1 LAQVSRLALADR
13 SAMVHTAT
21 SPAGAML
28 EMMQSA
34 RSECSGSYQEG
45 RGISLDSL
53 VPPKPEPKG
62 CGVYLESLLTA
73 TRAEPEELE
82 EDGRSEKSGSST
94 DSTAASS
101 TEPASVYEAARA
113 ALRAL
118 HGPAITQAI
127 LALQVHA
134 HKELEG
140 LAAAIFESAVSDPA
154 RTLLAADLIQALLPF
169 LVTCYNGKKA
179 VTLLDEVKARC
190 DASVATITSPEPDDA
205 CFGSVLLLGHL
216 FVRGL
221 LGLATVKDLFA
232 KLLFA
237 DAPADHA
244 VNLACHV
251 LLTCATAL
259 PWSPTGAQMADYVV
273 LRLQELK
280 GHACYS
286 DTTKAAIVAVVEHER
301 ARKLSLQAPKRSARR
316 GERSAARRADRAG
329 SRRQGAE
336 APASRVVRS

>member
-1 LAQVSRLALADR
+1 
-13 SAMVHTAT
+13 MVDTTVAT
-21 SPAGAML
+21 SPAGAMQ

-34 RSECSGSYQEG
+34 RSECKGSYQEEDG
-45 RGISLDSL
+45 HSEKSGSTGADG
-53 VPPKPEPKG
+53 PTG
-62 CGVYLESLLTA
+62 YGVYLESLLFKP
-73 TRAEPEELE
+73 REEE
-82 EDGRSEKSGSST
+82 EDGRSEKSGSTGT

-101 TEPASVYEAARA
+101 TEREGVYGAARA

-127 LALQVHA
+127 LGLQVHV
-134 HKELEG
+134 HKDLQG
-140 LAAAIFESAVSDPA
+140 LAAAIFESAVADPA
-154 RTLLAADLIQALLPF
+154 RTLLAADLIKALLPF
-169 LVTCYNGKKA
+169 MVTCYNGKTA
-179 VTLLDEVKARC
+179 VTLLDEVKALC
-190 DASVATITSPEPDDA
+190 DASVATITSPEPDA
-205 CFGSVLLLGHL
+205 KCFGSVLLLGHL

-232 KLLFA
+232 KLVFTET
-237 DAPADHA
+237 APADHA
-244 VNLACHV
+244 VNLATHV
-251 LLTCATAL
+251 LLTCAPAL

-273 LRLQELK
+273 LCLQELK

-316 GERSAARRADRAG
+316 GDRSAPRRADRAG
-329 SRRQGAE
+329 SRRQAAE

>member
-1 LAQVSRLALADR
+1 
-13 SAMVHTAT
+13 
-21 SPAGAML
+21 
-28 EMMQSA
+28 MQSA

-45 RGISLDSL
+45 RGISLAAL
-53 VPPKPEPKG
+53 APQEKLPQG
-62 CGVYLESLLTA
+62 YGVYLESLLKA
-73 TRAEPEELE
+73 VPEEQE
-82 EDGRSEKSGSST
+82 EDSRSEKSGAGSST

-101 TEPASVYEAARA
+101 TEPASVYEAART

-118 HGPAITQAI
+118 RGPAITQAI
-127 LALQVHA
+127 LGLQVHA

-140 LAAAIFESAVSDPA
+140 LAVAIFESAVADPA

-169 LVTCYNGKKA
+169 MVTCYNGKKP
-179 VTLLDEVKARC
+179 VTLLDEVKLRC
-190 DASVATITSPEPDDA
+190 DASVATITSPEPDA
-205 CFGSVLLLGHL
+205 TCFGSVLLLGHL

-232 KLLFA
+232 KLVFTET
-237 DAPADHA
+237 APADHA
-244 VNLACHV
+244 VNLATHV
-251 LLTCATAL
+251 LLTCAPAL

-316 GERSAARRADRAG
+316 GDRSAARRPRGQPAPGRGGPGLPGRALL
-329 SRRQGAE
+329 S
-336 APASRVVRS
+336 APGRP

>member
-1 LAQVSRLALADR
+1 
-13 SAMVHTAT
+13 MVHTTMPT

-34 RSECSGSYQEG
+34 RTECKGSYQEG

-53 VPPKPEPKG
+53 VPPKPEPQG
-62 CGVYLESLLTA
+62 YGVYLESLLKA
-73 TRAEPEELE
+73 PLAALAEEPEQE
-82 EDGRSEKSGSST
+82 EDARSEKSGSTASEK
-94 DSTAASS
+94 STAASS
-101 TEPASVYEAARA
+101 TEPASVYGAARV
-113 ALRAL
+113 ALSAL

-127 LALQVHA
+127 LGLQVHA
-134 HKELEG
+134 HKDLEG
-140 LAAAIFESAVSDPA
+140 LAAAIFESAVADPA
-154 RTLLAADLIQALLPF
+154 RTLLAADLIKALLPF
-169 LVTCYNGKKA
+169 MVTCYNGKKS
-179 VTLLDEVKARC
+179 VTLLDEVKLRC
-190 DASVATITSPEPDDA
+190 DASVATITSPEPDAA

-232 KLLFA
+232 KLVFTET
-237 DAPADHA
+237 APADHA
-244 VNLACHV
+244 VNLATHV
-251 LLTCATAL
+251 LLTCAPAL

-316 GERSAARRADRAG
+316 GDRSAARRADRAG
-329 SRRQGAE
+329 SRRQAAE